1 MLFAEAYSQPSP
13 TSKTELYTKT
23 VNPLKPWKI
32 FAKNSILDFC
42 WGSEYAP
49 FSLKHLDKEYST
61 SRYMYCLLGK
71 KKTTSRWVLFF
82 LCFSFQIRKDL
93 ALVKF
98 YNVTIRRFL
107 KTFGKYVIWCKNPRV
122 IKNLSVVAFSYLVS
136 LNTYLCYPQA
146 NFTYFCK
153 IFLTGKSIKLE
164 GLLCKDKSSQK
175 NAICDE
181 ICNEVFITLLV
192 NLCDKKVRGCSYEGE
207 LARLG
212 GLDHPVEIS
221 PSYRNPL

>member
-1 MLFAEAYSQPSP
+1 MSF
-13 TSKTELYTKT
+13 
-23 VNPLKPWKI
+23 
-32 FAKNSILDFC
+32 
-42 WGSEYAP
+42 
-49 FSLKHLDKEYST
+49 
-61 SRYMYCLLGK
+61 
-71 KKTTSRWVLFF
+71 FF
-82 LCFSFQIRKDL
+82 LYFSFQIRKDL

-98 YNVTIRRFL
+98 YNVTIQWFL
-107 KTFGKYVIWCKNPRV
+107 KTFGKYVVWCKNPRV
-122 IKNLSVVAFSYLVS
+122 MKNLSVVAFSCLVSLNLSVVAFSCLVS
-136 LNTYLCYPQA
+136 LNTYLFYPRA

-221 PSYRNPL
+221 PSYRNPYKI